1 MEQIESLVIEDPI
14 APNSSSGTIFQYK
27 PCIVHGRVGLTRS
40 KLNDFVENRVLKLFM
55 SCAKKNEKII
65 NGMILFQ
72 L

>member
-14 APNSSSGTIFQYK
+14 APKPSSGMIFHYR
-27 PCIVHGRVGLTRS
+27 PCIIHGRVGLTRT
-40 KLNDFVENRVLKLFM
+40 KLDDLVKNRGLKLSM
-55 SCAKKNEKII
+55 SYAKKNEKII